1 MAGIRYTQL
10 SQELSEGIRTGR
22 HPVGALLPTEVEL
35 CSQYSTSRHTVRM
48 ALQELQALGL
58 VSRRKNVGTRVE
70 SATPTEGYRQALT
83 SVEDLAQF
91 GVEHVRTVQSVE
103 PMVADIAL
111 SKTLGCPGGTR
122 WLHIATLRLARD
134 GTGLPMGWT
143 DIYVDPAYGDIGEAV
158 RADPRTL
165 VSSMIEARYGRRIA
179 RIAQEIE
186 AVPMPAELAGA
197 LQVEA
202 GSPAL
207 RIVRRYFDAASEA
220 FEITV
225 TVHPAGRFTFSMEL
239 TRTRE

>member
-1 MAGIRYTQL
+1 MASIRYTQL
-10 SQELSEGIRTGR
+10 AQELAEGIRSGGF
-22 HPVGALLPTEVEL
+22 PVGSLLPTEL
-35 CSQYSTSRHTVRM
+35 ALSAHYATSRHTVRM
-48 ALQELQALGL
+48 ALNELQTQGL

-91 GVEHVRTVQSVE
+91 GAEHSRTVQSVE

-111 SKTLGCPGGTR
+111 AKTLGCPGGTR
-122 WLHIATLRLARD
+122 WLHIATLRSARD
-134 GTGLPMGWT
+134 GGGQPMGWT
-143 DIYVDPAYGDIGEAV
+143 DIYIDPAYGDIGEAV
-158 RADPRTL
+158 RADPHSL
-165 VSSMIEARYGRRIA
+165 VSSLIETRHGRRIA

-186 AVPMPAELAGA
+186 AVPVPAALAAA

-207 RIVRRYFDAASEA
+207 RIVRRYFDAERQA

-239 TRTRE
+239 VRARE